1 MCQYVSLR
9 KIFDHAV
16 SWQSQILGR
25 GIERIFQD
33 VIEKYYNLRII
44 RKLIITCKNESMMQM
59 YKKGKKITPAQT
71 WLKKSNA
78 KTRLTFIILINCH
91 GNERRLI

>member
-1 MCQYVSLR
+1 MGKHLHNKVKFPLYNIFSYYNLQSHRRVMCQYVSLR

-25 GIERIFQD
+25 GLERIFQD

-44 RKLIITCKNESMMQM
+44 RKLIITCKNESMMQDVQ
-59 YKKGKKITPAQT
+59 K
-71 WLKKSNA
+71 
-78 KTRLTFIILINCH
+78 R
-91 GNERRLI
+91 